1 MEHFKQHSAMFNGLL
16 DTVSSDIVSRYFPHI
31 LNTLELIIFQAK
43 GSERPS
49 ASASL
54 LKNSDRSGLSRN
66 EISWILGT
74 LLCVLW
80 LSLITRRL
88 FT

>member
-1 MEHFKQHSAMFNGLL
+1 MEHFKQHSAMFGGLL
-16 DTVSSDIVSRYFPHI
+16 DTVSSDIVSQYFPHT
-31 LNTLELIIFQAK
+31 LNILELIPFQTK

-54 LKNSDRSGLSRN
+54 LKNSDRSGLSKT

-80 LSLITRRL
+80 LSLTTRRL
-88 FT
+88 ST